1 MMLCAEP
8 EKPNAPSLDQ
18 QQQIDLRREY
28 AAVLEGLRPEEHEE
42 MPGIDTPWYVA
53 STQQN
58 LDVAIVAL
66 VPC

>member
-42 MPGIDTPWYVA
+42 MPGIDTPWYA
-53 STQQN
+53 QLSPRSANIIST
-58 LDVAIVAL
+58 
-66 VPC
+66 